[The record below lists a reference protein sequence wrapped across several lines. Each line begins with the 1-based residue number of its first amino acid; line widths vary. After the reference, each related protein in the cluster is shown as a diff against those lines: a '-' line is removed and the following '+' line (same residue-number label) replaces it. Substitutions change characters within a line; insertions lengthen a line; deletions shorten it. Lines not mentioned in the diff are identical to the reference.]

1 MFLALREMR
10 RAKGRFTMLV
20 VALALLFFLILI
32 QRALQDGLITAFVG
46 GIRNQ
51 SAPVLVFSVDA
62 QRTLQGSV
70 IAPPL
75 EQAIRATD
83 GVGAAARLS
92 QGTFTVHVG
101 DDVAAD
107 AAIVGTDD
115 PTLGHPDE
123 LSAGRRP
130 EAPGEA
136 IGSDGDFS
144 VGDVVTVSA
153 ADEQAEPVTLTVV
166 GLARDVQISV
176 TPTLF
181 TDLATY
187 EAAVRSVNPQATTV
201 LPSAIAVRP
210 VDGLSPDDLAARIN
224 AASTEADALTRE
236 QAAEKA
242 PGVSDVR
249 QSFAV
254 IFLLYGLVVPLVT
267 GLFFLI
273 ITLQKSRALVL
284 LRAIG
289 AQTGVLVRA
298 LLAQVLLVSVL
309 GLLLGVALYAPVSQL
324 RVGSLALRFDVAAV
338 VTWSVLLLALA
349 VVSALVSLRK
359 VLAIDPIDATVGPG
373 VR

>member
-10 RAKGRFTMLV
+10 RAIGRFTMLV

-75 EQAIRATD
+75 EQAIRETD
-83 GVGAAARLS
+83 GIEAAARLS
-92 QGTFTVHVG
+92 QGTFTVRVG
-101 DDVAAD
+101 DDEPSD
-107 AAIVGTDD
+107 AAIVGTED
-115 PTLGHPDE
+115 PTLGHPSQLTE
-123 LSAGRRP
+123 GRRP

-136 IGSDGDFS
+136 IGSDADFS
-144 VGDVVTVSA
+144 VGDVVTVAA
-153 ADEQAEPVTLTVV
+153 ADDRAPPVAITVV

-210 VDGLSPDDLAARIN
+210 VAGLSPDELAARIN
-224 AASTEADALTRE
+224 AASGEADALTRE
-236 QAAEKA
+236 RAAEEA

-273 ITLQKSRALVL
+273 ITLQKARSLVL

-289 AQTGVLVRA
+289 ARTSVLVQS
-298 LLAQVLLVSVL
+298 LLLQVVVVAAL
-309 GLLLGVALYAPVSQL
+309 GLAVGVALYAPVSQL
-324 RVGSLALRFDVAAV
+324 RVGSLALRFDALGVI
-338 VTWSVLLLALA
+338 TWSVLLLALA

-359 VLAIDPIDATVGPG
+359 VLAIDPIDATQGPG